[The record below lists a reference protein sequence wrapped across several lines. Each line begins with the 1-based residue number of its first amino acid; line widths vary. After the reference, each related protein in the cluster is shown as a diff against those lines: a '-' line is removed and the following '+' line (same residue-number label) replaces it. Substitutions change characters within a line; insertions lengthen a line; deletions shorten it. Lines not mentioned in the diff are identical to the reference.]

1 MNHLTDATTKPFV
14 PVVLLSLALWLPC
27 AGVAFAQE
35 SNGADL
41 LSAEDETAQVI
52 ARLTEIRALAAEK
65 RAEAESLRKQL
76 KSKLDD
82 EERQVIDKQ
91 LAEIPNTLQKLNTSF
106 EQLAIGGIDLNALSD
121 APPAEFNWRQELEQV
136 TRPLLAGL
144 RDLTEKPRRIEQLR
158 SELQREQGKLRVI
171 DKALNNLSELLASA
185 PPEAVKERVNLLLG
199 EWRQRHSD
207 VSARMEI
214 INVQIASLRGENL
227 SAWESIKRSSSEFFQ
242 GRGLTLLLAL
252 SSAILVW
259 MLGRLIYSLL
269 LRLYTRGK
277 EDQEQ
282 TRWERLLAYGVRFS
296 SVVLIAFS
304 ILAVFYL
311 RGDLLMLALAL
322 LVLFALLVGLRGA
335 LPKYIDEVRLL
346 LDLGAIRVGERV
358 IYNGVPMLVRRMHAY
373 VTLDNP
379 DLEGSIHLPI
389 DQVDGLISRCAPQEP
404 WFPCRPGEY
413 LLLEDGRLALVKRQ
427 TVEFVDLRIAASIQ
441 RVATADFLAM
451 GVRNL
456 SRKLFGVSVVFGI
469 DYRHQAICLDEAPVR
484 LREGIER
491 EFERRGFQK
500 HLFDLLLE
508 FREAGANS
516 LDYQIFATM
525 RGAAAED
532 YFGIARAIQRGCVD
546 ACNRQGWVIPFA
558 QLTVHQGE
566 GFGALQ
572 RLPAET

>member
-1 MNHLTDATTKPFV
+1 MNHLTDATTKPFG
-14 PVVLLSLALWLPC
+14 PVFLLSLALWLPC